1 MSLNFN
7 VDPYYDDFDP
17 TKNFHRILFKPGF
30 AVQARELT
38 QSQTILQDQI
48 TKFADNIFK
57 QNSPVT
63 GGQITTNLN
72 CYYIKLQNT
81 DSNGNQIDPTVFDGR
96 LIQNATG
103 TVVARV
109 IKFAVSTLTSTGAG
123 DPPTLIVTYKTGTQ
137 FVDGDTIYDSLS
149 PNTTA
154 QALTS
159 DATGLSSVA
168 SIAQGVFYISGNYT
182 RSDGI
187 VISNGTFVQVN
198 PQTVILSKYSNTP
211 SVRVGLNIT
220 ETIYDYVNDPSML
233 DPAVGASNYQAP
245 GADRYVITLTL
256 ETRPLTLG
264 DDDGFIQLIR
274 IDAGNVYK
282 LVDGSVYNVIDDYFA
297 KRDFETNG
305 DYIVK
310 DFSLTP
316 KTNADSTKY
325 TMSVGRGLAYVHG
338 YRIENPAPL
347 DLVSNRARTTKSQ
360 TNTPVYIDIGSYF
373 YVNTLSGANA
383 HSFFDNGSGV
393 YQAAQPIDI
402 HCVSVANVNVSSS
415 IAYSS
420 TVVSSGNLRNII
432 YDHNSTDTQ
441 ANTSVYKFYVNDMQN
456 NVLSANVVSATS
468 NTIVMPSSFS
478 SVNSAYVGVTVSIIK
493 GTSAGDP
500 RTISAYDG
508 STRTATVSQAWSAI
522 PDTTSVFN
530 LNFGIKDSETIVYAG
545 KSSYPA
551 TIYGTAIIDVSNK
564 AGNILS
570 GDVSMQNPTN
580 PEMIFRIGNPYVSS
594 LSTTTYTTTLVNHGV
609 SFTPAGSGTAA
620 AQLAYSSY
628 SGDVVPLATGTLSS
642 DTIKQNYTVI
652 VTNKGTNTKI
662 NVGDV
667 LVWTSSANASRSMS
681 VTGSSPSQLVNF
693 FTATTDLAPFTAT
706 VLSKAFVQ
714 NGDSTKIL
722 RTKSL
727 VTGNTTYV
735 KTTSVS
741 GGTAANTNTFVDS
754 VSGGQIYINKAG
766 LVSPGSKQSLY
777 VVDVKKVVAIYDTG
791 AAGTVPTVGAAIP
804 SYANITTN
812 YTFNSGQKDS
822 YYDHAYITLRPGRP
836 QPSGNIL
843 VIVDYYVHSGGD
855 GFFSVASYTNETYTQ
870 IPNYSAADG
879 IIYPLRDSI
888 DFRPSRVNAS
898 TTFSFRTNSGGV
910 NQTLLPTDLTT
921 FTGTYAY
928 YLARKD
934 KLILTKDKSLQII
947 EGTPST
953 TPNLPTEP
961 EGSLVIANLVHNPYT
976 GFLPTEAPAGISGDL
991 SIDKVQHKR
1000 FTMQD
1005 ISGLESRINQIEYY
1019 AALSTLEQ
1027 NAQSL
1032 QTPDTL
1038 GLNRFKNGILVDDFS
1053 SFATAD
1059 SYSPDFLV
1067 AINKRTRQMT
1077 AAQNVRNF
1085 PMKPLAVTYNMGKLD
1100 SVSQSNLGY
1109 KINQDGLIN
1118 YITLPYTTGNLI
1130 SQRTASRTVNLN
1142 PFSIPR
1148 AEGITAITPNMDNW
1162 VDNTQLPALLIT
1174 DPNLTVSRE
1183 SSTNSVLSQGDWKT
1197 VSGTS
1202 SSVSSSTSASK
1213 DIYVEGHNKNW
1224 SPYGY
1229 KGYHA
1234 IETDA
1239 TTTTTTTTSTV
1250 QQQNSIIGPYSKIGN
1265 TYAINNGYIT
1275 DVSVLPWIRQQQI
1288 IFRSKGLLFNTE
1300 LSAFFDGISV
1310 DKYIRKANV
1319 IELTG
1324 VSGTFNEDDVVG
1336 YVNAGGNF
1344 IPTAIVLGVYNYA
1357 DTTLV
1362 RLYVAGDG
1370 SSANYNGGSFKLVS
1384 GNFNSSG
1391 TYQSYAASGTIASTN
1406 HYAGVVKN
1414 TNTSATTSNTLTISA
1429 LSANVTNYFGTSGN
1443 TLSIVSG
1450 TGVGQS
1456 ATITAFD
1463 YTTDKI
1469 TLSSPITCANG
1480 DIYSIDTQSTS
1491 TVIKSNEHGSAY
1503 GIFCLPTNVFHTGE
1517 RIFRVD
1523 NSLGGDPTTATTF
1536 SQATFY
1542 ASGLSTSSQALDFG
1556 ASPSGAK
1563 KTFVSTREQTLVSST
1578 TNVSVSKTV
1587 KILNKWDPVA
1597 QSFIIDDT
1605 NFPNGAFISSVN
1617 FFFKTKPAAA
1627 SADRSPVSLSIV
1639 GTQNGY
1645 PNGVTL
1651 DHSAISVPWEK
1662 INISDT
1668 PHYLDP
1674 LSYTTFNFSV
1684 PIYVRP
1690 NVLYAFILSS
1700 SSNEYTAWVAA
1711 TGDTAVSSSV
1721 KNLPSDTTP
1730 TAISKITAAP
1740 YVGGLFIS
1748 QNAQTWNADQNQS
1761 LMFTIDRCIFS
1772 TASSPTVQFVV
1783 PKKLPERRI
1792 IDQTIDY
1799 YLDANSVTSQTN
1811 AVNNTDVLVDA
1822 FNVTT
1827 TDFVP
1832 TTTSISYTYNATLS
1846 DGSSAGSVNITP
1858 GKFGTSTYDDIYLSD
1873 GKRQR
1878 VLFANTNNSLSVY
1891 AQLTSVDPAVS
1902 PLISDAGLSAY
1913 AITWSINNCE
1923 LSNSVITLS
1932 SGGSG
1937 YNALTTSVTV
1947 IGGAS
1952 NGGNTSNIAT
1962 AAANISGGVIQSIYL
1977 TNVNGGGSGYVTTP
1991 TLIIADSNTTPGS
2004 GATAYVTGETSKTGG
2019 PAIAKYVTKK
2029 VVLDAGYDSGDLNVY
2044 ITAYRPVNT
2053 DILVYYKILN
2063 RNDTQ
2068 KFDDGSWQLMNKIRS
2083 GESVY
2088 SQTRSDVIEYVFAP
2102 GTGGIDQGYV
2112 SYTSTNA
2119 QVYTTFSQFAIK
2131 IVLISSD
2138 HTYTPFLN
2146 DLRCLALPSTLNT
2159 PLVKNN

>member
-109 IKFAVSTLTSTGAG
+109 IKVAVSTLTSTGAG

-154 QALTS
+154 QTLTS

-297 KRDFETNG
+297 KRDYETNG

-316 KTNADSTKY
+316 KTNVDSSKY
-325 TMSVGRGLAYVHG
+325 TMSVGKGLAYVHG

-347 DLVSNRARTTKSQ
+347 DIVSNRARTTKTQ
-360 TNTPVYIDIGSYF
+360 TNNPVFIDTGSYF
-373 YVNTLSGANA
+373 YVNTLSGANN
-383 HSFFDNGSGV
+383 HSFFDNGSGA

-402 HCVSVANVNVSSS
+402 HCVSVANVNVSTSS
-415 IAYSS
+415 AYSS
-420 TVVSSGNLRNII
+420 TIVSSGYLRNII

-441 ANTSVYKFYVNDMQN
+441 ANTSVYKFYVNDLQN
-456 NVLSANVVSATS
+456 NALSANVVSATS
-468 NTIVMPSSFS
+468 NTIVLPSYFS
-478 SVNSAYVGVTVSIIK
+478 VTNSAYVGVTVSITK
-493 GTSAGDP
+493 GTSAGDF

-508 STRTATVSQAWSAI
+508 STHTATVSQPWSAT
-522 PDTTSVFN
+522 PDTTSIFN
-530 LNFGIKDSETIVYAG
+530 LNFGIKDSETIVYAS
-545 KSSYPA
+545 KASYPA
-551 TIYGTAIIDVSNK
+551 TIYGTSVIDVENK
-564 AGNILS
+564 AGNILT
-570 GDVSMQNPTN
+570 GDVSMQNPIN

-594 LSTTTYTTTLVNHGV
+594 LTGTAYTTTLVNHGV
-609 SFTPAGSGTAA
+609 SFSPAGPGTAA
-620 AQLAYSSY
+620 AQLTYSSY
-628 SGDVVPLATGTLSS
+628 SGDVVPIATGTLSS
-642 DTIKQNYTVI
+642 DVIKQNYTVI

-667 LVWTSSANASRSMS
+667 LIWTSTANASRSMS
-681 VTGSSPSQLVNF
+681 VTGSSPSQIVNF
-693 FTATTDLAPFTAT
+693 FTSTTDLAPFTAS

-722 RTKSL
+722 RTKTL
-727 VTGNTTYV
+727 VSGNTTYV

-741 GGTAANTNTFVDS
+741 GGTVVNTNTFVDS
-754 VSGGQIYINKAG
+754 VSGGQIFIRKAG
-766 LVSPGSKQSLY
+766 LVTPGSKQSLY
-777 VVDVKKVVAIYDTG
+777 VVDVKRVLAIYDTG
-791 AAGTVPTVGAAIP
+791 ASGNIPTVGATIP
-804 SYANITTN
+804 TTYTNITTN

-822 YYDHAYITLRPGRP
+822 FYDHAYITLKSGSP
-836 QPSGNIL
+836 QPAGNIL

-855 GFFSVASYTNETYTQ
+855 GLFSVASYTNEVYTQ
-870 IPNYSAADG
+870 IPNYPSSGG
-879 IIYPLRDSI
+879 IVYPLRDSI

-898 TTFSFRTNSGGV
+898 STFVFRTNSGGINEV
-910 NQTLLPTDLTT
+910 LLPTDLTT
-921 FTGTYAY
+921 FTGTYSY

-934 KLILTKDKSLQII
+934 KLVLTKDKSLQII

-961 EGSLVIANLVHNPYT
+961 EGSLVIANLIHNPYT
-976 GFLPTEAPAGISGDL
+976 GFLPTEAPVGFSGDL

-1019 AALSTLEQ
+1019 TALSTLEQ

-1032 QTPDTL
+1032 QTPDAY

-1059 SYSPDFLV
+1059 SYSSDFLV

-1077 AAQNVRNF
+1077 ASQNVRNF
-1085 PMKPLAVTYNMGKLD
+1085 PMKPLAVTYNMGKLNP
-1100 SVSQSNLGY
+1100 VSQSTLGY

-1118 YITLPYTTGNLI
+1118 YITLPYTTGNLV
-1130 SQRTASRTVNLN
+1130 SQSTASRTVNLN
-1142 PFSIPR
+1142 PFSVPR
-1148 AEGITAITPNMDNW
+1148 SEGITAITPNMDNW
-1162 VDNTQLPALLIT
+1162 VDDTQLPALLIT
-1174 DPNLTVSRE
+1174 DPNMTVLRE
-1183 SSTNSVLSQGDWKT
+1183 SSTNSIISQGDWKT
-1197 VSGTS
+1197 ISGTS
-1202 SSVSSSTSASK
+1202 SSVSSSTQASK
-1213 DIYVEGHNKNW
+1213 DIYVEGHDKNW

-1234 IETDA
+1234 IETD
-1239 TTTTTTTTSTV
+1239 TTTTTKTTTTTV
-1250 QQQNSIIGPYSKIGN
+1250 QQQNSLIGPYSSIGN

-1275 DVSVLPWIRQQQI
+1275 DVTILPWIRKQQI
-1288 IFRSKGLLFNTE
+1288 IFRSRGLLFNTE
-1300 LSAFFDGISV
+1300 LSAFFDGLSI
-1310 DKYIRKANV
+1310 DQYIRKSNV

-1324 VSGTFNEDDVVG
+1324 VTGTFNEDDVVG
-1336 YVNAGGNF
+1336 YVDNVGVF
-1344 IPTAIVLGVYNYA
+1344 HPTAVVLGVYNYPTNTFA
-1357 DTTLV
+1357 
-1362 RLYVAGDG
+1362 RIYVAGDG
-1370 SSANYNGGSFKLVS
+1370 SSTSYNGGSYKLVS
-1384 GNFNSSG
+1384 GNFDTNG
-1391 TYQSYAASGTIASTN
+1391 TYQSYTASGTISTTD
-1406 HYAGVVKN
+1406 HYAGVVSN
-1414 TNTSATTSNTLTISA
+1414 TNTSGTTTNTLTISA

-1463 YTTDKI
+1463 PATDKI
-1469 TLSSPITCANG
+1469 TLSSAITCANG
-1480 DIYSIDTQSTS
+1480 DIYSIHSSSSS
-1491 TVIKSNEHGSAY
+1491 TVIKSDAHGSAY
-1503 GIFCLPTNVFHTGE
+1503 GIFCVPTNVFHTGE
-1517 RIFRVD
+1517 RIFRLD

-1563 KTFVSTREQTLVSST
+1563 KTFVSTREQTLVST
-1578 TNVSVSKTV
+1578 KTNVSVNKST
-1587 KILNKWDPVA
+1587 KILNPWDPVA
-1597 QSFIIDDT
+1597 QTFIIDSQ
-1605 NFPNGAFISSVN
+1605 NFPNGAFLSSVN
-1617 FFFKTKPAAA
+1617 FFFRTKPDAT

-1645 PNGVTL
+1645 PNGITL
-1651 DHSAISVPWEK
+1651 DHSVISVPWEK

-1668 PHYLDP
+1668 PHYLD
-1674 LSYTTFNFSV
+1674 SSTYTTFNFAV
-1684 PIYVRP
+1684 PIYIQP
-1690 NVLYAFILSS
+1690 NVLYAFVLSS
-1700 SSNEYTAWVAA
+1700 GSNEYTAWVAA

-1721 KNLPSDTTP
+1721 KNLPTDNTP
-1730 TAISKITAAP
+1730 TAISKIAAAP

-1748 QNAQTWNADQNQS
+1748 QNAQTWTVDQNQS

-1799 YLDANSVTSQTN
+1799 YLNANSITSQTN

-1832 TTTSISYTYNATLS
+1832 TTTSIGYTYSATLQS
-1846 DGSSAGSVNITP
+1846 GSAAGTVNITP
-1858 GKFGTSTYDDIYLSD
+1858 GKFGTTTYDDIYLSD
-1873 GKRQR
+1873 GQGER
-1878 VLFANTNNSLSVY
+1878 VLQANTNNSLSVY
-1891 AQLTSVDPAVS
+1891 AQLTSIDPAVS
-1902 PLISDAGLSAY
+1902 PMISDAGLSSY
-1913 AITWSINNCE
+1913 AIRWNINNCE

-1932 SGGSG
+1932 SGGTG
-1937 YNALTTSVTV
+1937 YNAMTTSVTV
-1947 IGGAS
+1947 VGGAS
-1952 NGGNTSNIAT
+1952 NGSNTSNIAI

-1977 TNVNGGGSGYVTTP
+1977 TGGGSGYITTP

-2004 GATAYVTGETSKTGG
+2004 GATAYVTGETSSKGG

-2068 KFDDGSWQLMNKIRS
+2068 KFDDGSWQLMNKIRN

-2088 SQTRSDVIEYVFAP
+2088 SQTRDNAIEYVFAP
-2102 GTGGIDQGYV
+2102 GTGGTDQGYV
-2112 SYTSTNA
+2112 SYISTNG
-2119 QVYTTFSQFAIK
+2119 QTYSTFSQFAIK
-2131 IVLISSD
+2131 IILVSSD
-2138 HTYTPFLN
+2138 HTYTPYLN
-2146 DLRCLALPSTLNT
+2146 DLRCLALPATVNT
-2159 PLVKNN
+2159 TF